1 MFGMFGKLMRV
12 GTRFLKPL
20 LGGGAQK
27 FGMMAAQKAKEAA
40 IQLAKQKAAEAAAA
54 AAANAARAVAEKT
67 GVTNL
72 VGEDLVNTG
81 ANALG
86 GEAQKQ
92 AGNFFQK

>member
-12 GTRFLKPL
+12 GSRFLKPL
-20 LGGGAQK
+20 LGGGAKK
-27 FGMMAAQKAKEAA
+27 FGMMAAQKAKQAA
-40 IQLAKQKAAEAAAA
+40 IDLAKQKAAEAAAA
-54 AAANAARAVAEKT
+54 AAAEAAKLVANKT

>member
-1 MFGMFGKLMRV
+1 MFGKLFGLGARLI
-12 GTRFLKPL
+12 RPL
-20 LGGGAQK
+20 LGGGARK
-27 FGMMAAQKAKEAA
+27 IGMMAAQKAKQAA

-54 AAANAARAVAEKT
+54 AAASAARTVANKT
-67 GVTNL
+67 GITNL
-72 VGEDLVNTG
+72 VGEDLINQG